1 MVEVMD
7 TYKQLWN
14 IEKAFRMSK
23 SDLRFR
29 PIFHRKKSRIETH
42 LCIAF
47 CSYKLYKELERLL
60 QIAKSTISPE
70 RAIQILNSVYEIQAH
85 LPESKKPIRKLQ
97 VKTEEQREL
106 LDIFKI
112 HY

>member
-1 MVEVMD
+1 MD
-7 TYKQLWN
+7 KYKQLWN
-14 IEKAFRMSK
+14 KEKAFRMSK
-23 SDLRFR
+23 TDLRFR

-47 CSYKLYKELERLL
+47 CIYKLYKELERLL
-60 QIAKSTISPE
+60 QITKSTVSPE